1 MRIVFTV
8 RAASG
13 HFHPLVPLAQ
23 AARDAGHE
31 AVFATPA
38 PLQATVE
45 RLDFRWLK
53 AGLDESSPE
62 YARFLKERSRL
73 SGRESTRFHRRG
85 LVSVLAPRVVTDL
98 LRISESWRPDLVV
111 WDYADFGGCVAAEV
125 LGIPHVSHEAGATF
139 DDLMSDLVAPL
150 ADLRAAY
157 GLPPDP
163 ELRMLE
169 RYLVLSP
176 FPPSL
181 HGAESVVPPTRHCY
195 RATPFD
201 RSGDEGVP
209 EWSLP
214 FPDAP
219 LVYASLSTAFNT
231 QTALLRTFVEALR
244 EEHVNLVVTVG
255 RNGDPGQFG
264 PQPPNVQ
271 IEQYIPQ
278 TLLFPR
284 CDLVISHGGSNT
296 MLAAL
301 AHGIPQVMVPI
312 AADQPYNAAR
322 CSAVGAALVV
332 PSPDATVASIRE
344 AALSVLADP
353 THRRA
358 AQRIRDEMESLPGPD
373 EMARLLEEL
382 TRETADSPTTP
393 S

>member
-31 AVFATPA
+31 AVFASPA
-38 PLQATVE
+38 SFQGTVE
-45 RLDFRWLK
+45 HLGFRWLE

-62 YARFLKERSRL
+62 YARFIEERNRL
-73 SGRESTRFHRRG
+73 SPPESTRFHRRG
-85 LVSVLAPRVVTDL
+85 LASVLAPRVVTDL
-98 LRISESWRPDLVV
+98 LRVSETWRPDLVV

-125 LGIPHVSHEAGATF
+125 LGIPHASHQAGATF
-139 DDLMSDLVAPL
+139 DDLMPDLVAPIT
-150 ADLRAAY
+150 DLRAAH

-181 HGAESVVPPTRHCY
+181 HGAESVARPTRHCY

-201 RSGDEGVP
+201 RSGDEGAP
-209 EWSLP
+209 EWPLP
-214 FPDAP
+214 IPDAP
-219 LVYASLSTAFNT
+219 LVYASLGTAFNKR
-231 QTALLRTFVEALR
+231 TALLRTFVEALR
-244 EEHVNLVVTVG
+244 DEHVNLVVTVG

-264 PQPPNVQ
+264 PQPPNVR

-301 AHGIPQVMVPI
+301 AHGIPHVMVPI

-322 CSAVGAALVV
+322 CSAAGVAQVV
-332 PSPDATVASIRE
+332 RSSDATTASIRE

-353 THRRA
+353 SYRRA

-373 EMARLLEEL
+373 GLVMLLEEL
-382 TRETADSPTTP
+382 AREKVPLVTP
-393 S
+393 V